1 MATVLIVED
10 EPVLLI
16 LAESVLQTAGYDTL
30 SASSLLE
37 VQGILESDVKL
48 DLLFTDLTLHDDHEA
63 GYAVAKLVSEKRSG
77 TPVLYTSGREL
88 TDGLKALFVERS
100 EFVGKP
106 YTDKLVLEAME
117 RLLRLRSREAE

>member
-10 EPVLLI
+10 EAVLLI
-16 LAESVLQTAGYDTL
+16 LAESVLQTAGYETL

-37 VQGILESDVKL
+37 VQGIVESDSKF
-48 DLLFTDLTLHDDHEA
+48 DLLFTDLTLHEDHDAGIEA
-63 GYAVAKLVSEKRSG
+63 AKLVTEKRPG

-88 TDGLKALFVERS
+88 TDGLKALFVENS

-106 YTDKLVLEAME
+106 YTDKLVLDAME
-117 RLLRLRSREAE
+117 KLLRPR